1 MFQYAFAKSLSLRRN
16 QELTLDCRYVN
27 DRTWRPRFTFREYQL
42 NKFGGEKFIF
52 PSQQYFRGEIYIR
65 IGWWRILKQLNNTLK
80 KRVTRIRFE
89 CDPYTYDENLVNDH
103 SGNSYHGYFQNPRY
117 FDQFRNEIL
126 GEFQFRSNIP
136 ENAKPLKEAI
146 QKSTSVC
153 IHVRRGDYLKSDF
166 GTLTLNYYK
175 TAINILNSNFTK
187 LQYFIFSDE
196 PRWCAERFKN
206 FPKTTIIGVNNDN
219 FDPIVD
225 LNLMSACQHFIIP
238 NSTFSWWA
246 AYLSENP
253 LKKVIVPKGWHP
265 ELKSSVGIIHQ
276 SWFQLED
283 NNH

>member
-1 MFQYAFAKSLSLRRN
+1 VITIVIKGGLGNQMFQYAFAKSLSLRRN

-126 GEFQFRSNIP
+126 GEFQHPRKCETIKRSDP
-136 ENAKPLKEAI
+136 EIDKRLHPREK
-146 QKSTSVC
+146 
-153 IHVRRGDYLKSDF
+153 RRL
-166 GTLTLNYYK
+166 
-175 TAINILNSNFTK
+175 
-187 LQYFIFSDE
+187 
-196 PRWCAERFKN
+196 
-206 FPKTTIIGVNNDN
+206 
-219 FDPIVD
+219 
-225 LNLMSACQHFIIP
+225 
-238 NSTFSWWA
+238 
-246 AYLSENP
+246 
-253 LKKVIVPKGWHP
+253 
-265 ELKSSVGIIHQ
+265 
-276 SWFQLED
+276 LEK
-283 NNH
+283 